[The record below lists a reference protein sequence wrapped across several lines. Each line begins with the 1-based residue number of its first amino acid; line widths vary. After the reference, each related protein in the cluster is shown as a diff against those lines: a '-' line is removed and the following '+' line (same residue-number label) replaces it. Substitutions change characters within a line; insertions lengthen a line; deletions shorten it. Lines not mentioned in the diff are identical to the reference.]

1 LEFLRNTQVKRWAIV
16 ATLTVVAVTGIVGA
30 GLSIPMPNA
39 PENIP
44 VPEDR
49 EGVMVYRAALRA
61 RGTKIMVSTEAK
73 RLWLISGK
81 DTLMNVPI
89 AIGLGNTF
97 TFKGKSYKFTTP
109 RGKRI
114 VRGKMEKPVWT
125 VPEWH
130 YYEKAAARGL
140 EVVELKADEPYML
153 QDSTF
158 IETRGDQVGRVN
170 KLGNWWPFSQDFEI
184 QFDKKIFMPPLAT
197 VQRRVTDVLGPFKLD
212 MGDGYLIHGTH
223 SGNEDSIGSAASHGC
238 VRMRNADLTELYP
251 MVKTGTRIFI
261 F

>member
-1 LEFLRNTQVKRWAIV
+1 MKFLRSTRAKQRAIV
-16 ATLTVVAVTGIVGA
+16 AGLVVAAVTGIVGA
-30 GLSIPMPNA
+30 GLTMPMPDA
-39 PENIP
+39 PDNIP

-61 RGTKIMVSTEAK
+61 GGTKIMVSTEAK
-73 RLWLISGK
+73 RLWLIAGK

-97 TFKGKSYKFTTP
+97 TFKGKTYKFKTP

-114 VRGKMEKPVWT
+114 VRGKMADPIWT

-130 YYEKAAARGL
+130 YYEKAAARGI
-140 EVVELKADEPYML
+140 EVVELKAGEPYVL
-153 QDSTF
+153 LDSTV
-158 IETRGDQVGRVN
+158 IEIRGDQVGRTN

-184 QFDKKIFMPPLAT
+184 LFDKKIFMPPINT
-197 VQRRVTDVLGPFKLD
+197 MQRRVTDVLGPFKLD

-223 SGNEDSIGSAASHGC
+223 PGNEDSIGTAASHGC

-251 MVKTGTRIFI
+251 LVPTGTRIFI